1 MTPQCA
7 ICGTPLPVGL
17 NIDGLTDLGWCA
29 LQEGRGPRYY
39 FCPNHS
45 AKEVVAW
52 FVEDSKTGQILRGE
66 VPRRIGGARP

>member
-1 MTPQCA
+1 MTRQCV

-29 LQEGRGPRYY
+29 LQEGRGPRHY
-39 FCPNHS
+39 FCSNHS

>member
-1 MTPQCA
+1 MTRQCA
-7 ICGTPLPVGL
+7 ICGTPLPAGKD
-17 NIDGLTDLGWCA
+17 IDDLTDLGWCA

-45 AKEVVAW
+45 AKEIVAW
-52 FVEDSKTGQILRGE
+52 FDKNSKVGRILRGE

>member
-1 MTPQCA
+1 VTRQCV
-7 ICGTPLPVGL
+7 ICGTPVPPGKDMDDLV
-17 NIDGLTDLGWCA
+17 DLGWRA
-29 LQEGRGPRYY
+29 LQEGRGPRHY
-39 FCPNHS
+39 FCSNHS

>member
-7 ICGTPLPVGL
+7 ICKAPLPVGL
-17 NIDGLTDLGWCA
+17 NIDGLTDLGWRV

-45 AKEVVAW
+45 AKEIVAW
-52 FVEDSKTGQILRGE
+52 FDENSKIGRILRGE
-66 VPRRIGGARP
+66 VPRPSGGARP